1 MNKKSP
7 RRSGRQFGGQ
17 DTLDETAE
25 SGRGGPLSLAR
36 NGVDHAEEL
45 AVEDNLL
52 AEKAG
57 EWLDAVRP
65 HFRAILLALAGA
77 LLAMVTW
84 IVVSGQREASRAA
97 SWDAYLSAVATG
109 EGVRFNEVMN
119 RYPGSQA
126 SDWAQLMTAEI
137 GLAEGVE
144 LQFQSRELAQPKLQA
159 AADVYADILTQRPQ
173 GMLGERATFGLAKAN
188 ECLGQLEKARQG
200 YESLTAEFPTSA
212 MADIARNRASG
223 LRAAGSQQWYDWFA
237 AQKFTPPPAATGALL
252 DATSPAAPAPPA
264 TQE

>member
-17 DTLDETAE
+17 DSLDETAD

-109 EGVRFNEVMN
+109 EGVRFNEVVN

-126 SDWAQLMTAEI
+126 SEWSQLMTAEI

-144 LQFQSRELAQPKLQA
+144 LQFQSRELAQPMLQA

-173 GMLGERATFGLAKAN
+173 GMLAERATFGLAKAN

-200 YESLTAEFPTSA
+200 YESLTAEFPGSA

-237 AQKFTPPPAATGALL
+237 AQKFTPPPAATGAL

>member
-7 RRSGRQFGGQ
+7 RRSGRQFAGQ
-17 DTLDETAE
+17 DTLDDTAE
-25 SGRGGPLSLAR
+25 AGRAGPLSLAR
-36 NGVDHAEEL
+36 NSVDHSEEL
-45 AVEDNLL
+45 AVEDNFL

-57 EWLDAVRP
+57 EYLDAVRP

-109 EGVRFNEVMN
+109 EGVRFSEVMN
-119 RYPGSQA
+119 RYPGTQA
-126 SDWAQLMTAEI
+126 SDWSQLMTAEI
-137 GLAEGVE
+137 ALAEGVE
-144 LQFQSRELAQPKLQA
+144 LLFQSRELAQPKVQA
-159 AADVYADILTQRPQ
+159 AAEVYADILKQRPQ
-173 GMLGERATFGLAKAN
+173 GMLAERATFGLAKAN
-188 ECLGQLEKARQG
+188 ECLGQLDKARQG
-200 YESLTAEFPTSA
+200 YEAVTTDFPASA
-212 MADIARNRASG
+212 MADIARNRATC

-237 AQKFTPPPAATGALL
+237 AQKFTPPPAAAGALG
-252 DATSPAAPAPPA
+252 AASPTAPPA